1 MATELIAG
9 LGLFKTAFD
18 IAKGLKDINDAT
30 IRNAAIIEL
39 QEMILSAQQ
48 SQSAL
53 VDRVRYLEKEMADLK
68 AWEGEKEQYELK
80 SVSLG
85 AFAYVPKPNTKA
97 AKEPHWLCANCA
109 GEGKKKYLQITKG
122 DMTQYY
128 WSCPECKNFIRVRA
142 DISPQNFRSNST
154 L

>member
-68 AWEGEKEQYELK
+68 ALGRLRSNTNLK
-80 SVSLG
+80 ASLSVRSL
-85 AFAYVPKPNTKA
+85 
-97 AKEPHWLCANCA
+97 
-109 GEGKKKYLQITKG
+109 
-122 DMTQYY
+122 M
-128 WSCPECKNFIRVRA
+128 
-142 DISPQNFRSNST
+142 FRSQILRRLTKNRIGSAQIAPEKWKKQIFAN
-154 L
+154 